1 MFREV
6 TLRKVS
12 RSGAV
17 ALDVSYLEHYDQF
30 TYMCSDLIVSRLFS
44 AR

>member
-12 RSGAV
+12 RLGEET
-17 ALDVSYLEHYDQF
+17 LDVSYLEHYAQF
-30 TYMCSDLIVSRLFS
+30 TYMCIDLIVSRLSS